1 MVFLVLAMPVECS
14 VQHKIQYSQSG
25 KTWLIPPHMIVE
37 GKETGSL
44 FLKLEGHCYG
54 LVNILTSQKLKAA
67 EKPSIAGSKKLTD
80 IVEERNKIAF
90 GQPAQDQLFGDDDD
104 DKAPTE
110 AMEPPKKKR
119 KPKLV
124 LEYPESLEVSLHGE
138 CFTVQWPSKK
148 RDDLCVLFTPDHLTK
163 VFDYLFGELEITTG
177 GSKRAYSRTG
187 RYKKDNDKSD
197 QSSLDEAEED

>member
-44 FLKLEGHCYG
+44 FLKLEGRCYG

-124 LEYPESLEVSLHGE
+124 LE
-138 CFTVQWPSKK
+138 
-148 RDDLCVLFTPDHLTK
+148 
-163 VFDYLFGELEITTG
+163 
-177 GSKRAYSRTG
+177 
-187 RYKKDNDKSD
+187 
-197 QSSLDEAEED
+197 